1 MHRRSLLIG
10 SALILT
16 LQGCA
21 GDGNE
26 GVPGADRSSESAVET
41 RSAVSEAPILV
52 YTVNYPLAWFAE
64 QIGGAEVHVELPVPG
79 DEDPAY
85 WNPTPEQ
92 ISEFQ
97 GADLILLNGAGYAGW
112 TDRASL
118 PPSKLINTTRAV
130 SESYIRAEETVTHA
144 HGPEGEHEHG
154 TLAFTTW
161 LDPTLAVAQASEVRD
176 ALVRARP
183 AASARFDSAF
193 AELEVDL
200 VDLDARLSET
210 AEALAGTPI
219 LGSHPVYQYLA
230 ARYDLDL
237 RSVHFEP
244 DELPGAAAWSE
255 LKRLQ
260 EERPAT
266 LMLWEA
272 EPMPEVRRQL
282 ESEYGIRSI
291 VFSPCA
297 NAPNV
302 DDYMSIMRQNA
313 QRLSAMTE

>member
-1 MHRRSLLIG
+1 MNVKSLLIG
-10 SALILT
+10 SAMMLPISA
-16 LQGCA
+16 CA
-21 GDGNE
+21 GDGDGGAREADALDVSTIGTE
-26 GVPGADRSSESAVET
+26 G
-41 RSAVSEAPILV
+41 AVSESPIRV
-52 YTVNYPLAWFAE
+52 YAVNYPLAWFAR
-64 QIGGAEVHVELPVPG
+64 QIGGPEVQVEFPVPA

-112 TDRASL
+112 TDRAAL
-118 PPSKLINTTRAV
+118 PPSRLVNTTREV
-130 SESYIRAEETVTHA
+130 SERYIRADETVTHA

-161 LDPTLAVAQASEVRD
+161 LDPTFAVVQARAIRD
-176 ALVRARP
+176 ALNRERP
-183 AASARFDSAF
+183 AKSAAFDSAF

-200 VDLDARLSET
+200 VGLDSTLARA
-210 AEALAGTPI
+210 AESLLGTPV

-244 DELPGAAAWSE
+244 DEIPGAADWQE

-260 EERPAT
+260 DERPAR

-272 EPMPEVRRQL
+272 EPMPEVRQRL
-282 ESEYGIRSI
+282 ESELGIRSV

-297 NAPNV
+297 NAPDV
-302 DDYMSIMRQNA
+302 DDYIGIMRQNA
-313 QRLSAMTE
+313 QRLSATSE